1 MAGTVHLHL
10 DGPVATVTL
19 ANEAKR
25 NSIDPAMCAALTGAA
40 RAIAA
45 DDALGAVVLRG
56 AGERAF
62 CAGGDFDAMTAG
74 DIASAMRAMDA
85 ALEEAM
91 AALARVE
98 IPIVAAVN
106 GACFGAGVQT
116 MLAADIRIASEDA
129 RFGIPAASLGIVY
142 PLPAIAEMVRS
153 AGSGA
158 TSHFLLGGAPID
170 AATALARGLIA
181 QIVAKDALYAEAA
194 ALAQRIATGPR
205 AAARAYKAIVRGLA
219 EGRAPS
225 DLRELQRRAHESP
238 ELVERLAAVAAK
250 RRASNT

>member
-1 MAGTVHLHL
+1 MAGTVNLHL

-25 NSIDPAMCAALTGAA
+25 NSIDLAMCAALTGAA

-45 DDALGAVVLRG
+45 DTALGAVILRG

-74 DIASAMRAMDA
+74 DIATAMRAMDA
-85 ALEEAM
+85 ALEEAT

-106 GACFGAGVQT
+106 GACFGAGVQI

-142 PLPAIAEMVRS
+142 PLPAIAEMVRT
-153 AGSGA
+153 AGPGTTA
-158 TSHFLLGGAPID
+158 HFLLGGAPID
-170 AATALARGLIA
+170 APTALARGLIS
-181 QIVAKDALYAEAA
+181 QVVAKDALNAEAD
-194 ALAQRIATGPR
+194 ALAQRIAAGPR

-219 EGRAPS
+219 EDRAPS
-225 DLRELQRRAHESP
+225 DLRELQQRAHESP
-238 ELVERLAAVAAK
+238 ELVERLAAVAAQ
-250 RRASNT
+250 RAKA